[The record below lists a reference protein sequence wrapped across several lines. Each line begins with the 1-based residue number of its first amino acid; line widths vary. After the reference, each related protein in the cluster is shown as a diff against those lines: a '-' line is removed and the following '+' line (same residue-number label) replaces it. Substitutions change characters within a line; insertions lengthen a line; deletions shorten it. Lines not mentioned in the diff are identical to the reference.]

1 MLHDC
6 EGGASQTGC
15 GRCSREFARGEIMGS
30 NGSGGVNAATM
41 EFLSSDHRLLIGGD
55 WVRAQSGESIPVV
68 NPATEEVI
76 ARVAAAGPADVDR
89 AVTAARCAVESGPWP
104 SLSPTARGALLWALA
119 DALEAN
125 REVLTEIEVL
135 NNGMP
140 LNPGGSL
147 AVPGAARTLRYYA
160 GWPSKITGHT
170 VPGDPRAGAD
180 RAPFTYTRREP
191 VGVVGQI
198 IPWNYPLGM
207 TAMKLGPAL
216 AAGCTVVLKPD
227 EKTPLS
233 ALFLGELIRKVGF
246 PPGVV
251 NIVPGY
257 GERAGAAIAAH
268 PDIDKVAFTG
278 STEVGRKILQ
288 AAAGNLK
295 KVSLEL
301 GGKSPF
307 IVFPDADLD
316 KVIEAATRS
325 AFFLQGQ
332 NCQCA
337 SRLLIHEKVRDR
349 VVNGLVK
356 AASGMKIGPGWDPA
370 TRIGPLIS
378 AEHLGRVQ
386 EYVASGVAEG
396 AQLLTGGD
404 RLPGRGFFMPPTV
417 FGGASRDMR
426 IVREEIFG
434 PVTCVQSFGDS
445 DLDDI
450 ARQANDTIYGLVA
463 SVWTR
468 DLRIAHRLAESIKA
482 GVVGINQHGSPNIF
496 APFGGYKQSG
506 WGREFGAESL
516 DLYLETKTVVMKSD

>member
-1 MLHDC
+1 MSKENDPAL
-6 EGGASQTGC
+6 AP
-15 GRCSREFARGEIMGS
+15 
-30 NGSGGVNAATM
+30 ATV
-41 EFLSSDHRLLIGGD
+41 EFLGREHRLLIGGE
-55 WVRAQSGESIPVV
+55 WVAARDGEPLEVI
-68 NPATEEVI
+68 NPATGDCI
-76 ARVAAAGPADVDR
+76 AHVQGAGMHDVDEAVAAARR
-89 AVTAARCAVESGPWP
+89 ALESGPWP
-104 SLSPTARGALLWALA
+104 AMSPSARGALLWALA
-119 DALEAN
+119 EEIEAN
-125 REVLTEIEVL
+125 RTVLTELEIL

-140 LNPGGSL
+140 LNPSGAL

-160 GWPSKITGHT
+160 GWPSKIAGRTL
-170 VPGDPRAGAD
+170 PGDPRPGAA
-180 RAPFTYTRREP
+180 RSPFTYTRREP
-191 VGVVGQI
+191 VGVAAQI

-246 PPGVV
+246 PPGVI

-257 GERAGAAIAAH
+257 GERAGAALAAH
-268 PDIDKVAFTG
+268 PAVDKVAFTG
-278 STEVGRKILQ
+278 STEVGRKILH

-307 IVFPDADLD
+307 IVFPDADLG
-316 KVIEAATRS
+316 KVVAAAARS

-337 SRLLIHEKVRDR
+337 SRLLIHERVLNR
-349 VVNGLVK
+349 VVEGLV
-356 AASGMKIGPGWDPA
+356 AAARAMKIGPGWEAD

-378 AEHLGRVQ
+378 AEHLERVQ
-386 EYVASGVAEG
+386 GYVTSGREAG
-396 AQLLTGGD
+396 AQLATGGARLD
-404 RLPGRGFFMPPTV
+404 RRGFFMQPTV
-417 FGGASRDMR
+417 FTGTRPDMR

-434 PVTCVQSFGDS
+434 PVTCVEAFGDES
-445 DLDDI
+445 LDAI
-450 ARQANDTIYGLVA
+450 AHRANDTIYGLVA
-463 SVWTR
+463 SIWTR
-468 DLRIAHRLAESIKA
+468 DLRVAHELSARIKA
-482 GVVGINQHGSPNIF
+482 GMVGINQHGSPNIF

-516 DLYLETKTVVMKSD
+516 DLYLETKTVVLCTE